1 MNMEFTIKILE
12 NRYKAIIEVI
22 EYMNY
27 YNLPNDEIF
36 DMFRSDWFDGI
47 YEEFFNIENK
57 YNLSL
62 ESVMGGVGDLQQ
74 EYLDILYKWVKE
86 YWDICKIREYEMS
99 EHIKR
104 LRTDKDLEPLLYIFK
119 DINMLMYELIHYLD
133 LYGLEGEEINFT
145 SEKLIN
151 KFGRENIDKI
161 LNRNSNN
168 FLDSIC
174 NTLNTFGI
182 NSEEI
187 SLPSEEKSRREDIQ
201 EVLKETQRSPV
212 HIIEAIIEHMR
223 AKNVAKEKFLNLDHN
238 KNASVQDIL
247 EVLDT
252 LKNMDSESKMQLD
265 EYVKHYYG
273 LL

>member
-1 MNMEFTIKILE
+1 MEFTIKILE